1 MPVASK
7 VLSPLANSRQLEAT
21 RYGQQYRDRLAKAAV
36 LFRRWVVWSALFL
49 PLGGDAY
56 DQDAVWVDDTLAS
69 FVQYCYDAKVAYTV
83 AVHAVLYAQV
93 ARPRLRKCLSTAWSR
108 LSSWRLERPVRLRVP
123 MPLPILNAAF
133 VYALHLGF
141 TADVCRAA
149 LWIPLAVC
157 LRIGYFGLLRPIEID
172 QLTRLHLALPS
183 DAALGIGQRLVCTLI
198 DPKNRLSAGR
208 MQFAIVDDSCT
219 LAWAAWLLRS
229 VPSSWRLFPGTQA
242 SFAALF
248 RELFERM
255 RLGHLGFTP
264 ASLRAGGATN
274 MFLEGVSIDRL
285 KFQGRWRALG
295 TLEHYIQEA
304 VSCLILCRLEPNE
317 AACVTRLNLF
327 FANGTWPPAEHWHAY
342 FSRRNQHAKRRARSL
357 PVRRATALERA

>member
-7 VLSPLANSRQLEAT
+7 EPSRLANSRQLEAT

-36 LFRRWVVWSALFL
+36 LFRRWVVWSAILL
-49 PLGGDAY
+49 PKEGEAY
-56 DQDAVWVDDTLAS
+56 HQDAIWLDDTLAS
-69 FVQYCYDAKVAYTV
+69 FVQYCYDAKVGYTV
-83 AVHAVLYAQV
+83 AVHAVLFAQV

-108 LSSWRLERPVRLRVP
+108 LSSWRLERPVQLRVP

-157 LRIGYFGLLRPIEID
+157 LRIGYFGLLRPVEID
-172 QLTRLHLALPS
+172 QLTRQHLALPA
-183 DAALGIGQRLVCTLI
+183 DAALGIGQRWVCTVV
-198 DPKNRLSAGR
+198 DPKNRLFAGR
-208 MQFAIVDDSCT
+208 LQFAIVDDTCT
-219 LAWAAWLLRS
+219 LEWTAWLLRG
-229 VPSSWRLFPGTQA
+229 VPAAWRLFPGTQA

-255 RLGHLGFTP
+255 RLGGLGFTP

-274 MFLEGVSIDRL
+274 MFLDGVSIDRL

-317 AACVTRLNLF
+317 AARVTQLNQF
-327 FANGTWPPAEHWHAY
+327 FANGAGPPAEPWHAH
-342 FSRRNQHAKRRARSL
+342 FSRRHQHAKRRARSM
-357 PVRRATALERA
+357 PIRRAAALECA